1 MSSDD
6 PPACCHV
13 YNSDDNCGSMS
24 NETAM
29 KIIRGMV
36 SGIGEYSV
44 KRKKCAKKW
53 RTDNIP
59 AMKIAN
65 IAQVTNVANAGNQP
79 INNGKVV
86 IHDIKEEVVDTADVN
101 RLMKE
106 NVMYVEKCVA
116 KKTRGKKKSVGK
128 YVDKKDKQKS
138 VANAWVSNQVIEELV
153 IRVKQYSWKSNIG
166 NAKTNATNVMYFPR
180 IIAKTCPRTNQTEI
194 KVVDV

>member
-166 NAKTNATNVMYFPR
+166 NAKTNATNVMDYGIHVITFLSLGL
-180 IIAKTCPRTNQTEI
+180 
-194 KVVDV
+194 